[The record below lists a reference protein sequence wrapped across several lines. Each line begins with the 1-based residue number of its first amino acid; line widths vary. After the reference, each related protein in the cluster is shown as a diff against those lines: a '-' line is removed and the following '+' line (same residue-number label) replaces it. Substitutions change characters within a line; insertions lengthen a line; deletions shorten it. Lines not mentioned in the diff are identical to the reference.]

1 LCAAAILGGEKG
13 DDLPK
18 DVVREI
24 ADAVR
29 RRFYWF
35 LRSKGRGRFW
45 TRSRVQDLH
54 PAVALAGASSVYI
67 PI

>member
-1 LCAAAILGGEKG
+1 MCAAAILGGEKG

-18 DVVREI
+18 DAVWEI

-35 LRSKGRGRFW
+35 LGSRGRFW
-45 TRSRVQDLH
+45 PHSRVEDLH
-54 PAVALAGASSVYI
+54 PAAVLVGASSVFI

>member
-1 LCAAAILGGEKG
+1 MYAAAILGGEKV

-18 DVVREI
+18 DDVREI

-29 RRFYWF
+29 RIFYWF
-35 LRSKGRGRFW
+35 LMSRGRGRFW
-45 TRSRVQDLH
+45 PRSRVQDLH
-54 PAVALAGASSVYI
+54 PVAVMAGASSVYI